1 MHNKTH
7 GLASSSSVMRSV
19 SQSIQPYITAGIIG
33 NPCLFLYYGGDT
45 IWDSDAASSSREW

>member
-7 GLASSSSVMRSV
+7 GLASSSSVLRSV